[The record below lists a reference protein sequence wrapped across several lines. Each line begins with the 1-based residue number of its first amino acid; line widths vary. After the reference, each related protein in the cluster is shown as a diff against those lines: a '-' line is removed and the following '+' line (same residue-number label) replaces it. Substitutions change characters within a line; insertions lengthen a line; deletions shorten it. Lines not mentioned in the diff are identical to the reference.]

1 MIAHSFK
8 TKNLSGVT
16 GKLTVA
22 IDKET
27 GSVVFQQRLFVI
39 KNTDNKDPLEHCE
52 ILRETDKYVYIERLV
67 HLHRETFGTA
77 LFKLSDLIGRTDLM
91 NKFPDNF
98 QRL

>member
-8 TKNLSGVT
+8 TKSLSGTT

-22 IDKET
+22 IDEET
-27 GSVVFQQRLFVI
+27 GSVVFQQRIFVI
-39 KNTDNKDPLEHCE
+39 KDDENKDTLQHCD
-52 ILRETDKYVYIERLV
+52 ILRETDKYAYIERLV

-77 LFKLSDLIGRTDLM
+77 IMMLSDLIGRTDLM

-98 QRL
+98 QKS